1 MAQLTGTGLK
11 RLHRDWRRRKTARLA
26 LLLEAVDSPFNVG
39 SIVRTAAA
47 MSADALYLVRV
58 AAQPDDPKV
67 QKAAMGT
74 QRYLTWRDFET
85 VGEAV
90 AAARADGYRVVGL
103 ELADEA
109 QPLFDVDAAG
119 DTCLA
124 LGHEDRGLTP
134 AALAACDVVAYIP
147 QLGRVGSL
155 GVATAAAVGA
165 YEVRRQQFAAAAGSG
180 EGEPGA

>member
-1 MAQLTGTGLK
+1 MPQLNGTGLK
-11 RLHRDWRRRKTARLA
+11 RLHREWRRRRTARLGLLVEA
-26 LLLEAVDSPFNVG
+26 LASPFNIG

-47 MSADALYLVRV
+47 MGAEDLYLVRV
-58 AAQPDDPKV
+58 SAAPDDPKV

-74 QRYLTWRDFET
+74 QRYLSWRSFET

-90 AAARADGYRVVGL
+90 EAARKDGYRVLGL

-109 QPLFDVDAAG
+109 EPLFAVDATG

-134 AALAACDVVAYIP
+134 AALEACDAVAYIP

-165 YEVRRQQFAAAAGSG
+165 YEVRRQQFAA
-180 EGEPGA
+180 GAPDDLS